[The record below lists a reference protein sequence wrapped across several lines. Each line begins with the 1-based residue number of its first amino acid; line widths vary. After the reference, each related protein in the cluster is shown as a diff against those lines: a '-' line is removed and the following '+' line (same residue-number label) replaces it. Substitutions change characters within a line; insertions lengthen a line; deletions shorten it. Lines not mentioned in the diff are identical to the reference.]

1 MDTNL
6 PDGQAARP
14 QGANEK
20 NESVVTVI
28 AAILGNILV
37 GVVKFIAAALSGS
50 SAMIAEGIHSIV
62 DSGNGLLILLGI
74 RKSSKAAD
82 LEHPFGY
89 GHELY
94 FWTLVVAIMIFA
106 LGGGF
111 SIYEGIHNIT
121 AITPETVLGNP
132 TMNYIVLGCAAV
144 IEGTSLTIGLKNFNA
159 ARGTVKP
166 LRFIREAKDPSLFT
180 VVLEDTAAEA
190 GLVFAFLGVFLS
202 HTLAMPVLDPLA
214 SVLVGL
220 LLCSVAVIL
229 LVETKGLLIGEG
241 LKAGELREVECII
254 EASPEVVE
262 CGRILTL
269 YMGPKDMLLTADVTF
284 REELTRDD
292 IVSAIDKIEA
302 QIVRAFP
309 QTSKIFIESESFG
322 FTYAQSIRASA
333 FDASAP
339 AYIDEEPDER
349 V

>member
-1 MDTNL
+1 MDQNL
-6 PDGQAARP
+6 PDGQSA
-14 QGANEK
+14 QSHDDNEK
-20 NESVVTVI
+20 NESTVAVI
-28 AAILGNILV
+28 AAVLANILV
-37 GVVKFIAAALSGS
+37 GVVKFVAAGISGS

-74 RKSSKAAD
+74 KKSSKDAD

-111 SIYEGIHNIT
+111 SIYEGIHNIM
-121 AITPETVLGNP
+121 AITPQTVLGDP

-144 IEGTSLTIGLKNFNA
+144 IEGVSLSIALKNFNS
-159 ARGTVKP
+159 ARSSVRP

-180 VVLEDTAAEA
+180 VVLEDSAAEL
-190 GLVFAFLGVFLS
+190 GLIFAFLGVFLS
-202 HTLAMPVLDPLA
+202 HMLGMPVLDPLA

-220 LLCSVAVIL
+220 LLCSVAVVL

-241 LKAGELREVECII
+241 LKAAELKRVERIV
-254 EASPEVVE
+254 ESSPDVIE

-284 REELTRDD
+284 RDGLTRDG
-292 IVSAIDKIEA
+292 IVAAIDAIEM

-309 QTSKIFIESESFG
+309 QTTKIFIESESFG
-322 FTYAQSIRASA
+322 FTYAQSIRASMY
-333 FDASAP
+333 DASAP
-339 AYIDEEPDER
+339 LYIDDDPSE
-349 V
+349 